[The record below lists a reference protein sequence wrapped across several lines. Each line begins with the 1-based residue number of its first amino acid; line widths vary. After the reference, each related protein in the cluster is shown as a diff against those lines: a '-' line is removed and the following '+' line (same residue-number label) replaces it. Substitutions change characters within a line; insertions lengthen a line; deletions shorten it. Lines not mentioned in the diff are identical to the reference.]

1 MTQRICHPYPDF
13 LELESL
19 LTEDQR
25 LIQQTVR
32 SFVKEELA
40 PHIQK
45 AYREEFF
52 LENLIPRFGELGLLG
67 AHLDGYG
74 LPGLDNISYGI
85 IMRELERCDSG
96 LRSFASVQGSLVM
109 FPIHAFGSE
118 EQKKTWLPK
127 LGSGQAIGCFGLTE
141 SDGGSDPGAMRTTAQ
156 KTPQGTWILNGS
168 KMWITNG
175 NLAHIAVVW
184 AQTEEGIRGFL
195 VPTETKGFTIK
206 KMQGKLSL
214 RASVTSELYFDKVE
228 LPPTAILP
236 KSKGLSS
243 PLSCLTEARYGI
255 AWGVLGAAEA
265 CFDEAVRYTSDRVLF
280 GKSLHTKQIVQV
292 KLARMLSKITQG
304 QLLALRLGQIKNDH
318 KLHFSQVSLGKQ
330 NNCEMA
336 LDIAR
341 TARDML
347 GANGIMEE
355 YQVMR
360 HMCNLETVIT
370 YEGTNDV
377 HLLILG
383 SQITGEQAY

>member
-1 MTQRICHPYPDF
+1 
-13 LELESL
+13 
-19 LTEDQR
+19 
-25 LIQQTVR
+25 
-32 SFVKEELA
+32 
-40 PHIQK
+40 
-45 AYREEFF
+45 
-52 LENLIPRFGELGLLG
+52 
-67 AHLDGYG
+67 
-74 LPGLDNISYGI
+74 
-85 IMRELERCDSG
+85 
-96 LRSFASVQGSLVM
+96 
-109 FPIHAFGSE
+109 
-118 EQKKTWLPK
+118 
-127 LGSGQAIGCFGLTE
+127 
-141 SDGGSDPGAMRTTAQ
+141 
-156 KTPQGTWILNGS
+156 
-168 KMWITNG
+168 MWITNG